1 MPVATVTAVPAVGKD
16 PAENPSVRTSFE
28 TDAVKLGN
36 VPTPLIGVTL
46 VVFTA
51 TETVGAETEPF
62 GVYDALAESL
72 NASPLRLPVLPNSCH
87 LLSDVDH
94 TSSSEL

>member
-1 MPVATVTAVPAVGKD
+1 MPVATVTFSPFVGNE
-16 PAENPSVRTSFE
+16 PAENPSVRVSFE

-36 VPTPLIGVTL
+36 VPTPVIGVTL
-46 VVFTA
+46 AVFTA
-51 TETVGAETEPF
+51 TVTVGAETEPA

-87 LLSDVDH
+87 FLSDVDH
-94 TSSSEL
+94 TNSSCP